1 MPASALK
8 PTGQSYRDT
17 PGMSNVTTPKHVPS
31 MVPSAWS
38 KANTSGLPK
47 DAPVT
52 VLESP
57 LTPCSPSMLMKA
69 TVSPGTTVK
78 LDGVNSKL
86 VTMTLWSASHWAH
99 TMVEHNRMARLQDM
113 RSAF

>member
-1 MPASALK
+1 MPASALY
-8 PTGQSYRDT
+8 PTGQSYRYT
-17 PGMSNVTTPKHVPS
+17 PGMSNVTTPRHVPS

-38 KANTSGLPK
+38 NANTSGLPK
-47 DAPVT
+47 EAPVT

-57 LTPCSPSMLMKA
+57 LTPCNPSMLMNA

-99 TMVEHNRMARLQDM
+99 ATEAHTATTMPHEKRKML
-113 RSAF
+113 